1 MLKLESFQLLKRAW
15 IIILKLEDYS
25 VEFVESFHLIE
36 SSLFES
42 DEARRI
48 QTLEK
53 SLQVVLDGIYDK
65 MLKFSH
71 DVNAP
76 LTNVYMLA
84 VSFLFGIALI
94 PLASAMIGGL

>member
-1 MLKLESFQLLKRAW
+1 MDNYLETWR
-15 IIILKLEDYS
+15 DYS

-84 VSFLFGIALI
+84 VMLPVLGIALI
-94 PLASAMIGGL
+94 PLASAMIGGLFNSNACFYPL